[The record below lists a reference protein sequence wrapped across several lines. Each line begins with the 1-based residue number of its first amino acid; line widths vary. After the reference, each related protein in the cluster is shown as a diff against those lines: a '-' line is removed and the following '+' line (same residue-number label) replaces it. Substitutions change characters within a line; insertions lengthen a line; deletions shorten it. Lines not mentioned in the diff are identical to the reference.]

1 MPITTALLVA
11 AAAYQA
17 QKVSGGGNGED
28 CNPDDDDCNPPNI
41 TPEFLENKVQIE
53 LLPLEQSLS
62 MLEWPIV
69 TVSFY
74 TCPAAD
80 MEGVFDRI
88 EQRVQ
93 SILVANPWLGGWVV
107 RGKGVGSFD
116 KTPRLWYDPSG
127 NETTPLI
134 YQKLSHDEV
143 PLDKDTNY
151 IDYESILSNN
161 TTAIIKTNPE
171 IENRQ
176 EEPLFR
182 VSIIPHT
189 NNNNEPSF
197 ALLVSMSHICGDGHT
212 YYRIY
217 NMLTGNTPITSLKC
231 QRELLYSTKVME
243 LTGKQEAHYIQH
255 ITEDPAWVKLF
266 RWDSSDSSADAG
278 SVEEVA
284 ALDKLQ
290 GRVFTVDREWIAN
303 IKSSHLTVGQ
313 RFDAIVEGS
322 DIAQS
327 TLRSPMTPTYL
338 TELENEIRNSNPTQS
353 TNDILCSFFWSL
365 VEPHVGLMSVN
376 FRKRL
381 DFLDEDHAGNYAN
394 PIPYTKEDYK
404 SPLLIRKSLDNC
416 RRAGVLMGG
425 TDRPTVLPRPHAELT
440 FSVITNWTSFLS
452 KTDKEKEAVVGD
464 TAEEESWCS
473 SSSGINLIRHLPI
486 ISPKGMM
493 KDMPKRMS
501 LLIIFSS
508 GVDDIGCA
516 LIAPGRVMNEI
527 DHCGVVK
534 ELIARF

>member
-1 MPITTALLVA
+1 VA

-17 QKVSGGGNGED
+17 QKVSGGNGED
-28 CNPDDDDCNPPNI
+28 CNDDDNPPNI
-41 TPEFLENKVQIE
+41 TPDFLENKVPIE

-74 TCPAAD
+74 TFSNNND
-80 MEGVFDRI
+80 MEEVFGRI
-88 EQRVQ
+88 EKRVQ
-93 SILVANPWLGGWVV
+93 AILAANPWLGGWIV
-107 RGKGVGSFD
+107 RGKGIGSFD
-116 KTPRLWYDPSG
+116 ETPRLWYDPSG
-127 NETTPLI
+127 NEMAPTI
-134 YQKLSHDEV
+134 YQKLSHDDI
-143 PLDKDTNY
+143 PLDKDTDY
-151 IDYESILSNN
+151 INYESILYN

-182 VSIIPHT
+182 VTIIPH
-189 NNNNEPSF
+189 ESSF

-217 NMLTGNTPITSLKC
+217 NMLTCNEPITSLKC
-231 QRELLYSTKVME
+231 QRELLYSAKVME
-243 LTGKQEAHYIQH
+243 LVGRTEAHYIQH

-266 RWDSSDSSADAG
+266 RWDSNDSSNNT
-278 SVEEVA
+278 EED

-290 GRVFTVDREWIAN
+290 GRVFTVDRDWIAN

-327 TLRSPMTPTYL
+327 TLRSPMTATYL
-338 TELENEIRNSNPTQS
+338 NELENEIRNSNPTQS

-381 DFLDEDHAGNYAN
+381 DILDEDHAGNYAN

-404 SPLLIRKSLDNC
+404 SPLLVRKSLDNC

-452 KTDKEKEAVVGD
+452 KSDKEKEQSGD
-464 TAEEESWCS
+464 NEVAEEEESWCN

-527 DHCGVVK
+527 DNCGVVK
-534 ELIARF
+534 EMIARF

>member
-11 AAAYQA
+11 AVAYQA
-17 QKVSGGGNGED
+17 QKVSGGGGD
-28 CNPDDDDCNPPNI
+28 CNEEDDCNSPNI
-41 TPEFLENKVQIE
+41 TPEFLENKIPIE

-74 TCPAAD
+74 TCSSSNND
-80 MEGVFDRI
+80 MEEVFGRI
-88 EQRVQ
+88 EQRVHD
-93 SILVANPWLGGWVV
+93 ILKANPWLGGWIV

-182 VSIIPHT
+182 VTIIPH
-189 NNNNEPSF
+189 ESSF

-217 NMLTGNTPITSLKC
+217 NMLLGNTPITSLKC

-243 LTGKQEAHYIQH
+243 LMGRQEAHYIQH
-255 ITEDPAWVKLF
+255 ITEDPAWMKLF
-266 RWDSSDSSADAG
+266 RWDSSDSTADA
-278 SVEEVA
+278 VDEEE
-284 ALDKLQ
+284 DTSNLQ

-327 TLRSPMTPTYL
+327 TLRSPMEPTYL

-376 FRKRL
+376 FRRRL

-452 KTDKEKEAVVGD
+452 KSDKEKEQSDD
-464 TAEEESWCS
+464 TVEEVSWCS

-501 LLIIFSS
+501 LLVIFSS
-508 GVDDIGCA
+508 GVYDIGCA

-527 DHCGVVK
+527 DNCGVVK
-534 ELIARF
+534 EMIARF

>member
-17 QKVSGGGNGED
+17 QKVSGGGGGED
-28 CNPDDDDCNPPNI
+28 CNDDDDCNPPNI
-41 TPEFLENKVQIE
+41 TPELLENKVPIE

-74 TCPAAD
+74 TCPAAH
-80 MEGVFDRI
+80 MEGVTHRI
-88 EQRVQ
+88 EKRVHD
-93 SILVANPWLGGWVV
+93 ILAANPWLGGWIV

-116 KTPRLWYDPSG
+116 KTPRLWYDPLG
-127 NETTPLI
+127 NEMAPTI
-134 YQKLSHDEV
+134 YQKLSHDDI
-143 PLDKDTNY
+143 PLDKDTDF
-151 IDYESILSNN
+151 IDYESILSNTN
-161 TTAIIKTNPE
+161 ATVKTNPE
-171 IENRQ
+171 IENRK

-182 VSIIPHT
+182 VTVIPHQS
-189 NNNNEPSF
+189 SF

-217 NMLTGNTPITSLKC
+217 NMLLGNEPITSLKC

-243 LTGKQEAHYIQH
+243 LVGRQEAHYIQH

-266 RWDSSDSSADAG
+266 RWDSADSSAN
-278 SVEEVA
+278 EEEDT
-284 ALDKLQ
+284 LDNLQ

-303 IKSSHLTVGQ
+303 IKSSHMTVGQ

-327 TLRSPMTPTYL
+327 TLRSPMTATYL
-338 TELENEIRNSNPTQS
+338 TELENEIRNANPTQS

-381 DFLDEDHAGNYAN
+381 GILDEDHAGNYAN

-452 KTDKEKEAVVGD
+452 KTDKDKKQIDD
-464 TAEEESWCS
+464 TVEEEEDSWCS
-473 SSSGINLIRHLPI
+473 SSSGIKLIRHLPI

-527 DHCGVVK
+527 DNCGVVK
-534 ELIARF
+534 EMIARF